1 MKTEPETKMRA
12 MQPYETLDAVPA
24 PLLDIRDLRVSF
36 DTPHGLVKAVGGV
49 SWSLSPG
56 ETLGIIG
63 PNGSGKSTIFNTI
76 SGLLKPKAGT
86 IEFEGERIDRE
97 PSHKIVGR
105 GLSHILERRRVFP
118 YLSVK
123 QNLWLGG
130 YNPQAKAHRDDTLEE
145 VYGLFPRL
153 RERKDQLAHSLS
165 GGEQQMVAIGRAVM
179 ARPRLLLLD
188 EPSGGLAPQFINE
201 IGTIIQALKDDGAT
215 MLMVE
220 QNLALA
226 FKVADRFI
234 ILRDGVVSDGG
245 FVKSLEG
252 NHDEIVRTIYL

>member
-1 MKTEPETKMRA
+1 MDTHDSLLSVEGLHVSYGTKEILHGIDYSVSER
-12 MQPYETLDAVPA
+12 EVVAV
-24 PLLDIRDLRVSF
+24 
-36 DTPHGLVKAVGGV
+36 
-49 SWSLSPG
+49 
-56 ETLGIIG
+56 LGA
-63 PNGSGKSTIFNTI
+63 NGSGKSTSLNSI
-76 SGLLKPKAGT
+76 SGFVAPSAGSIVFDGT
-86 IEFEGERIDRE
+86 DITKLPAHRIFRLGVIQVSQSRD
-97 PSHKIVGR
+97 
-105 GLSHILERRRVFP
+105 LFP
-118 YLSVK
+118 DLSVEH
-123 QNLWLGG
+123 NLRLGATVR
-130 YNPQAKAHRDDTLEE
+130 NRDGVEEQLET
-145 VYGLFPRL
+145 VFKYFPRL
-153 RERKDQLAHSLS
+153 RERRRQLVRSLS

-179 ARPRLLLLD
+179 AKPRLLLLD

-252 NHDEIVRTIYL
+252 NHDDIVRTIYL

>member
-1 MKTEPETKMRA
+1 MATHE
-12 MQPYETLDAVPA
+12 
-24 PLLDIRDLRVSF
+24 PLLSVEGLHVSYG
-36 DTPHGLVKAVGGV
+36 TKEVLHGIDYSISEGEVVAV
-49 SWSLSPG
+49 
-56 ETLGIIG
+56 LGA
-63 PNGSGKSTIFNTI
+63 NGSGKSTSLNTI
-76 SGLLKPKAGT
+76 SGFVAPSAGRIFFDGADITGHPAHKIYRHGVIQVSQARDLFPGLTVEHNLRLGAT
-86 IEFEGERIDRE
+86 IRNRDRE
-97 PSHKIVGR
+97 EEY
-105 GLSHILERRRVFP
+105 LERVFN
-118 YLSVK
+118 Y
-123 QNLWLGG
+123 
-130 YNPQAKAHRDDTLEE
+130 
-145 VYGLFPRL
+145 FPRL
-153 RERKDQLAHSLS
+153 SQRRGQLAGTLS

-179 ARPRLLLLD
+179 AKPRLLLLD

-252 NHDEIVRTIYL
+252 NHEEIVRTIYL